1 MRYQF
6 SLMLYRL
13 FFLCVLPVIWLLLLL
28 RSIKQTAYRQRLSE
42 RFGLLPR
49 ELKSGGIIVHAAS
62 VGEVIALKSF
72 IMQLLETKPK
82 TVITVTTFTPTG
94 SEQVSKLFGDRVQH
108 CYLPLDSTFCIAA
121 FLNKLKPK
129 AMVFMETEL
138 WPNLIAQSRDHGIK
152 LLLINGRLSQKSMNS
167 YSKIVWLIAPTINI
181 FDKVLC
187 QSQVNYDNFLALGA
201 DASRCQ
207 ISGNVKFDISVNQA
221 VKDKQQ
227 ELARFVEDE
236 RLIWV
241 VASTHKGDEKIALN
255 AFALLLKNVPQLLL
269 IIVPR
274 HPERFNEVAELC
286 HDRGYSI
293 TRRSTQEKVTS
304 DKKIWLLDTL
314 GELLPIC
321 ALASVVT
328 MGGSFS
334 AIGGHNP
341 LEPALFKKPIVV
353 GPNMSNFAEVMQQLI
368 AEKGIVQLEDKG
380 DSDDRNICDELFHE
394 INAILMSEETQQALG
409 ESAHRVVT
417 ENQGASQRT
426 LKQLL
431 KLI

>member
-1 MRYQF
+1 VCYQF

-13 FFLCVLPVIWLLLLL
+13 FFLCLLPVILLLLLL

-42 RFGLLPR
+42 RFGFLPR
-49 ELKSGGIIVHAAS
+49 QLKSGGIIVHAAS

-72 IMQLLETKPK
+72 ITQLLEAKPK

-255 AFALLLKNVPQLLL
+255 AFALLLKNFPQLLL

-286 HDRGYSI
+286 HAQGYSI

-314 GELLPIC
+314 GELLPTC

-334 AIGGHNP
+334 EIGGHNP

-353 GPNMSNFAEVMQQLI
+353 GPNMSNFVEVMQQLI
-368 AEKGIVQLEDKG
+368 EEKGIVQLMGKDE
-380 DSDDRNICDELFHE
+380 SDDRNIADELFHE

-417 ENQGASQRT
+417 QNQGASQRT

-431 KLI
+431 KLL